1 MTWKEQAPL
10 LYVVISVLAALSFAV
25 AFIVAIRR
33 QPHRFKRIRRFFC
46 CLKEPLHSYTSVE
59 ESDPF
64 VIDDD
69 DVDEEIEIPIRD
81 KSDSIDSTEHMEAG
95 TV

>member
-1 MTWKEQAPL
+1 MSWKEQAPL

-25 AFIVAIRR
+25 AFIFAIRR
-33 QPHRFKRIRRFFC
+33 QPHRFKRIRRFLC

-69 DVDEEIEIPIRD
+69 DVEEEIEIPIRD
-81 KSDSIDSTEHMEAG
+81 KSDSIDSTEHIEAG

>member
-10 LYVVISVLAALSFAV
+10 LYVVISVLASLSFAV
-25 AFIVAIRR
+25 AFIIAIRR
-33 QPHRFKRIRRFFC
+33 QPHRFKRIRRFVC
-46 CLKEPLHSYTSVE
+46 CLKEPLHRYTSVE

-69 DVDEEIEIPIRD
+69 VEEEIEIPIRD
-81 KSDSIDSTEHMEAG
+81 KSASIDSTEHVEAA